1 MFLPFPHFISKTR
14 SVERDLIDDTSSM
27 FVFSPKIIC
36 DVDIGGQD
44 SVYSVRLSSL

>member
-27 FVFSPKIIC
+27 FVSNPEIFVKWILT
-36 DVDIGGQD
+36 DKT
-44 SVYSVRLSSL
+44 VYIR